1 MSANDSYGWVRGA
14 NYVPSYGATNVEEWN
29 NFDPAIVDRELG
41 FAERLGL
48 NSVRVNLQ
56 YLVYE
61 RYPKRFLRN
70 VAKFVELCDRHHIRP
85 MLVLFDGCFGTSP
98 SLESAAYWVASPGP
112 DRTNP
117 AFYPLG
123 EKYVRDVLALFR
135 GDSRVLMWDVMNE
148 PTSTYLVNTDEGKKL
163 VWDFV
168 RHFCDYVHKLDS
180 FHPITVGIATF
191 DNADMI
197 DCVDV
202 LSMHSYNKDPE
213 AFRKEIHT
221 AREQAE
227 RVGKPLIITECCAPG
242 WGQDYE
248 VAMPIVREEHL
259 GYYVWEVMIARTQ
272 FAPIAGLFYPDG
284 TVRRISHAEAVYGG
298 SVPGL
303 VEKPD
308 SEGVPINSGPPVLT
322 LTGPSL
328 KRMAA
333 SRTNKHT
340 CAERL
345 SLLKLLSLS
354 SLFGQRN
361 ETIAAGVKEAEAML
375 EAGKTREAYIRLN
388 ELLQIAQPALEESAS
403 NATKQ
408 GQ

>member
-1 MSANDSYGWVRGA
+1 
-14 NYVPSYGATNVEEWN
+14 
-29 NFDPAIVDRELG
+29 
-41 FAERLGL
+41 
-48 NSVRVNLQ
+48 
-56 YLVYE
+56 
-61 RYPKRFLRN
+61 
-70 VAKFVELCDRHHIRP
+70 
-85 MLVLFDGCFGTSP
+85 
-98 SLESAAYWVASPGP
+98 
-112 DRTNP
+112 
-117 AFYPLG
+117 
-123 EKYVRDVLALFR
+123 
-135 GDSRVLMWDVMNE
+135 
-148 PTSTYLVNTDEGKKL
+148 
-163 VWDFV
+163 
-168 RHFCDYVHKLDS
+168 
-180 FHPITVGIATF
+180 
-191 DNADMI
+191 
-197 DCVDV
+197 
-202 LSMHSYNKDPE
+202 
-213 AFRKEIHT
+213 
-221 AREQAE
+221 
-227 RVGKPLIITECCAPG
+227 
-242 WGQDYE
+242 
-248 VAMPIVREEHL
+248 MPIVREEHL